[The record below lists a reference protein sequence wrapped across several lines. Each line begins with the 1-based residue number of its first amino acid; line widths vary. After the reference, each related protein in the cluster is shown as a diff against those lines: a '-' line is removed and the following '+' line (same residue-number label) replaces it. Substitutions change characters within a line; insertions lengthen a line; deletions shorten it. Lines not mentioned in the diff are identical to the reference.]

1 MQVERIT
8 GPVVEQAEIVLLVVE
23 RLARRDGVVSIEEA
37 RAIREARKT
46 VRLADAADAT
56 VGCAVSLFRRDGVR
70 GQQFGK
76 RLRALQEDLGRIEDD
91 PDPTPDGP
99 GAAQKRAA

>member
-8 GPVVEQAEIVLLVVE
+8 SPVVEQTEIVLLAVE
-23 RLARRDGVVSIEEA
+23 RLARRDGIVSIEEL
-37 RAIREARKT
+37 RVIREARKA
-46 VRLADAADAT
+46 VGLADEADAT

-70 GQQFGK
+70 GQQFGR
-76 RLRALQEDLGRIEDD
+76 RLRALQEDLSRIGDD

-99 GAAQKRAA
+99 GAGKKIAA